1 MPSLLLYALD
11 NTKCNDTLY
20 LQLRSAIITVPWSII
35 FTGTYQNSSIQA
47 DVVDGDGNPFPDVD
61 GFGSR
66 ESHGTNCA
74 GEIAMAKSNSHC
86 GVGVAY
92 NSRITGN
99 SPLAVIVLLPS
110 QEMLMH

>member
-1 MPSLLLYALD
+1 MDS
-11 NTKCNDTLY
+11 
-20 LQLRSAIITVPWSII
+20 
-35 FTGTYQNSSIQA
+35 
-47 DVVDGDGNPFPDVD
+47 DGNPFPDVD
-61 GFGSR
+61 GFGYR

-99 SPLAVIVLLPS
+99 SPLAFTGNAHALKFI
-110 QEMLMH
+110 MHKTYMKLYKAKH